1 MRLTSA
7 YTQRVPGVNPRFWT
21 HLVLNWRTWGW
32 VATQQRDFVLD
43 SQRSPGRAYN
53 PGMNTARMDQIL
65 SLNMPAE
72 EADEWRRRILA
83 IREFLRLDAESVSH

>member
-1 MRLTSA
+1 
-7 YTQRVPGVNPRFWT
+7 
-21 HLVLNWRTWGW
+21 
-32 VATQQRDFVLD
+32 
-43 SQRSPGRAYN
+43 
-53 PGMNTARMDQIL
+53 MNTARMDQIL